1 MFFKSPLELYIDI
14 TAKCNLHCNFCMRE
28 WEPYLKH
35 KDNPMLINSLKEII
49 VKYDIPNIIITGG
62 EPFLSWK
69 LLPFVKFLKENG
81 KRVHITTNGT
91 LANRNNLAQ
100 LKKYGI
106 DLIQVSIHGY
116 NGQLNDKIMGKTG
129 SFRKILNTLE
139 LLQEFQIPFST
150 KTTITKDNIKYFH
163 KLYELLKNYSLKQ
176 MIFTEVFYI
185 GKAVYGNLK
194 PTYNDLLEMKEKI
207 DGLNDERI
215 NFQSETLSFYENHFP
230 TKCTIGDE
238 YTTSLEILADG
249 TVLPCAYSVVFDE
262 HLNIFDKNFRD
273 IWGEL
278 SIYKKYLTLPDDC
291 RDCSLKETCLG
302 GCPARRKV
310 FGTKRDPMCLIK
322 EVSR

>member
-35 KDNPMLINSLKEII
+35 KDNSLLINKLKEII
-49 VKYDIPNIIITGG
+49 INYDIPNIIITGG
-62 EPFLSWK
+62 EPFISPHLLS
-69 LLPFVKFLKENG
+69 FVKFLKENG

-91 LANRNNLAQ
+91 LANRNNLTL
-100 LKKYGI
+100 LKQYGV
-106 DLIQVSIHGY
+106 DLIQVSIHGH
-116 NGQLNDKIMGKTG
+116 NEHLNDRIMGKRG
-129 SFRKILNTLE
+129 AFKKIVKTLDLLDELN
-139 LLQEFQIPFST
+139 IPFST
-150 KTTITKDNIKYFH
+150 KTTVTKDNVKY
-163 KLYELLKNYSLKQ
+163 LDDMYDLLKKYSLKQ

-185 GKAVYGNLK
+185 GKAIYENLK
-194 PTYNDLLEMKEKI
+194 PTYNELLNTRKLFSKC
-207 DGLNDERI
+207 DDERI

-262 HLNIFDKNFRD
+262 KLNIFNENFD
-273 IWGEL
+273 SIWNKIP
-278 SIYKKYLTLPDDC
+278 IYKKYITLPDNC
-291 RDCSLKETCLG
+291 KECSMANICSG

-310 FGTKRDPMCLIK
+310 FNTKKDPMCLYK
-322 EVSR
+322 GVYK